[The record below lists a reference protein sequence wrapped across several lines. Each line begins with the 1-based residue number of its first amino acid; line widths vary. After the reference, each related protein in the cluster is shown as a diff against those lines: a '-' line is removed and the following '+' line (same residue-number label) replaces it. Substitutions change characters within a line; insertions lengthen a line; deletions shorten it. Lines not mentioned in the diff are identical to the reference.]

1 MKISVWI
8 PKGKENVRSQLK
20 TELKTAS
27 KIKDEYKRADVINAL
42 EKIIA
47 RITDNPSDGVIICSD
62 GCEVIFQ
69 PYSGKTSLFRA
80 DEEYFLPKI

>member
-27 KIKDEYKRADVINAL
+27 QINDEYKRADVTNAL

-47 RITDNPSDGVIICSD
+47 RISDAPSDGVVICSD
-62 GCEVIFQ
+62 GCEVVFH
-69 PYSGKTSLFRA
+69 PYSGKAALFRA
-80 DEEYFLPKI
+80 DKEYIFPGA